1 MRIRDSARIIG
12 FILLVVVGALVGA
25 NVFGFYNM
33 RVERTHLQST
43 FNVNAAVLDI
53 NVLAAEMQLRRST
66 RVRRQF
72 DDRID
77 RLDKLLQELGDTT
90 HEHNQVLAR
99 MVRHTDRLKKT
110 FSALEETLDSDR
122 FTDEQRVRAVR
133 ALTQNFLASTTALAS
148 LSERLTTRLIAR
160 IERIEG
166 YLVSLNIAS
175 AIIIAGVSILI
186 SYFFRKLLLL
196 PILNLRGRIEGI
208 ADIDQPN
215 EQKVE
220 SSRNELEEISIEFD
234 RRIAALRE
242 AEATQEQVA
251 IELQRSNK
259 ELEQFAYVASHDL
272 RAPLK
277 GIKMTASWVAEDMA
291 EYMTDD
297 TRESLALLQSR
308 AERLDELLNS
318 LLQYSRVR
326 TKKHEVESVAVADV
340 VDEVKLL
347 LSLTG
352 SFTVNVAGKLPHVF
366 AERLHLQQVFQNLI
380 ENAIKHHD
388 KETGVITLSAEDTG
402 AYWRFSVTDDGPGIP
417 TQYHE
422 KVQQIFQT
430 LVRRDERE
438 ASGMGLALVKK
449 IIEQN
454 GGTLT
459 IDSPLN
465 GRGCAMRFTWPK
477 EHMRHGSH

>member
-12 FILLVVVGALVGA
+12 FVLLVVVGALVSA
-25 NVFGFYNM
+25 NVFGFYQM
-33 RVERTHLQST
+33 RAERVHLQNT
-43 FNVNAAVLDI
+43 FDVNAAVLDI
-53 NVLAAEMQLRRST
+53 NVLAAELQLRRSE

-72 DDRID
+72 DDRVG
-77 RLDKLLQELGDTT
+77 RLNELLLELSKGT
-90 HEHNQVLAR
+90 EGNKQVLTR
-99 MVRHTDRLKKT
+99 MVRHTDRLKQT
-110 FSALEETLDSDR
+110 FTSLEETLGNDK
-122 FTDEQRVRAVR
+122 FTDERRVRAVR

-148 LSERLTTRLIAR
+148 LSERLTTRLIGR

-175 AIIIAGVSILI
+175 AVILVGVLILI
-186 SYFFRKLLLL
+186 SYFFRKLILL
-196 PILNLRGRIEGI
+196 PILNLRARIEGI
-208 ADIDQPN
+208 ADIEQPN
-215 EQKVE
+215 DSKIKKTQ
-220 SSRNELEEISIEFD
+220 NELEEISAEFD
-234 RRIAALRE
+234 RRIAAIRA
-242 AEATQEQVA
+242 AEAAQEKFAV
-251 IELQRSNK
+251 ELQRSNK

-291 EYMTDD
+291 EYMNDD
-297 TRESLALLQSR
+297 TRESLTLLQSR

-326 TKKHEVESVAVADV
+326 SKQHEKVLVDIADV
-340 VDEVKLL
+340 VEEVDLL
-347 LSLTG
+347 LSLSDG
-352 SFTVNVAGKLPHVF
+352 FSIKVNGTLPSIF
-366 AERLHLQQVFQNLI
+366 AERIHLQQVFQNLI
-380 ENAIKHHD
+380 ENAVKHHD
-388 KETGVITLSAEDTG
+388 RDTGVITVAAEDKG
-402 AYWRFSVTDDGPGIP
+402 AEWGFSVTDDGPGIP
-417 TQYHE
+417 AQFHE

-454 GGTLT
+454 GGKLT

-477 EHMRHGSH
+477 DRGDHVSH